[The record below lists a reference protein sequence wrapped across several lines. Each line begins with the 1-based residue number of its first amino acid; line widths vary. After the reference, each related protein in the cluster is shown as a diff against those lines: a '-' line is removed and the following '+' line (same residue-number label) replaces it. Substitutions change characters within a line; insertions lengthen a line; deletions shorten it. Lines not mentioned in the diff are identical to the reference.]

1 MKGLGYG
8 AGYRYAHD
16 YDGAYTPQEYLPQV
30 LRGAKWYTP
39 ADVGFEKTVKERIES
54 WEKLKR
60 DAGIE

>member
-1 MKGLGYG
+1 
-8 AGYRYAHD
+8 
-16 YDGAYTPQEYLPQV
+16 V